1 MTTDPSQ
8 IEVFPASAE
17 RWLDL
22 EALFGE
28 HGAYANCW
36 CTFWRIKRSEFSK
49 LKSEEKKALL
59 KEWTTLPIAPG
70 VLAYDGGQAVGWCA
84 IQPRETLLP
93 LAKSRIL
100 KPVDDQPVWSIV
112 CYFVAKTARRQG
124 VMQALLR
131 GAIEYAR
138 QNGATIVEGYPL
150 DMQSAPLDGKKLTG
164 YSGFMGIASVYR
176 ELGFVEVGRASET
189 QMIMRY
195 EIH

>member
-1 MTTDPSQ
+1 METALPKFN
-8 IEVFPASAE
+8 IFPATAD
-17 RWLDL
+17 RWPDL

-28 HGAYANCW
+28 HGAYGNCW
-36 CTFWRIKRSEFSK
+36 CTFWRIKRSEFGK